1 MTKHDLAEK
10 LNHLD
15 PGSSTE
21 VGADLLAKIFGAGTL
36 TQEVVEEI
44 EAFALEHRCSF
55 LYEASGRHRAI
66 FEKDDI
72 Y

>member
-15 PGSSTE
+15 PGAT
-21 VGADLLAKIFGAGTL
+21 ADVDPQTLAQIFGASAL
-36 TQEVVEEI
+36 TQDVVEEI

-55 LYEASGRHRAI
+55 LYEASGRHRAT